1 MHFATAQEGWAL
13 ASVQILT
20 ESEPHYALL
29 RTVDGG
35 HTWTVAR
42 RGPPAPAP
50 NPMETPVTVVAA
62 GEPSAQSAVLAA
74 VASSGSGRSVAI
86 SSTSNGGDT
95 WRTTTVASPFVVG
108 AMSFGWTTSTAGW
121 MLLTGYPGLTGAST
135 ALYRTADGG
144 HTWARLSVF
153 TAIGILPTGAV
164 LDGAVGWLTG
174 QNFST
179 AMLSSHS
186 GGQSWGAAPLPIP
199 SRVNADTDPA
209 IVARSGAVEVP
220 VVLYLSHGRWGFN
233 LYHRLSAGAWAAST
247 TLQLAPPAGP
257 GVVYAAAGSRR
268 VWVMGA
274 HTLYG
279 TTSAGSS
286 WQRVSRPPR
295 PWSLMDFLSS
305 GEGWAIAA
313 GGRPALSHT
322 TDGGVHWTAMPFTV
336 TR

>member
-179 AMLSSHS
+179 AMLSSHN

-209 IVARSGAVEVP
+209 IVARSGAV
-220 VVLYLSHGRWGFN
+220 
-233 LYHRLSAGAWAAST
+233 
-247 TLQLAPPAGP
+247 
-257 GVVYAAAGSRR
+257 
-268 VWVMGA
+268 
-274 HTLYG
+274 
-279 TTSAGSS
+279 
-286 WQRVSRPPR
+286 
-295 PWSLMDFLSS
+295 
-305 GEGWAIAA
+305 
-313 GGRPALSHT
+313 
-322 TDGGVHWTAMPFTV
+322 
-336 TR
+336 